1 MYIRVEDGNLCKGQV
16 VYDYH
21 VPEQLGLVYVDYSLL
36 SNSMECLNMYVVN
49 SFISKK
55 SCLML
60 PNYHTPGE
68 V

>member
-1 MYIRVEDGNLCKGQV
+1 MATCAKDRWYMIIM
-16 VYDYH
+16 H